1 MISVILPVYNS
12 ERYIE
17 KCIDSIISQ
26 TYKEWELIIID
37 DGSTDNSFA
46 LCKNFA
52 DQDQRIKLI
61 HQKNMGVT
69 KARYNGVRAVQGE
82 WITFIDSDDTLPSDA
97 LQNFSIKI
105 DNTTDIIIGWIG
117 TIQPTEDILSIEE
130 YRSRNI
136 RRGGVHVG
144 PVAHLYRKSIF
155 SEDIFDIPRDIYM
168 GEDMLMNIRLAFK
181 TDKPVKV
188 IKKTVY
194 NYFIENPNN
203 TTNSYKLT
211 LEYEEKL
218 HQYRLASIPQSYH
231 PMYMKDMIS
240 IRLYSLT
247 QYIMEH
253 PLEKKWKRRPL
264 FIDLQKD
271 ISETDYVIPRRAI
284 RLALKTNITILRI
297 LLIVYIKLSKRLLS

>member
-12 ERYIE
+12 EQYIE

-26 TYKEWELIIID
+26 THKEWELIIID

-52 DQDQRIKLI
+52 NQDQRIKLI

-69 KARYNGVRAVQGE
+69 KARYNGVREAQGE
-82 WITFIDSDDTLPSDA
+82 WITFIDSDDTIPNDA

-105 DNTTDIIIGWIG
+105 DDSTDIIIGWIG

-155 SEDIFDIPRDIYM
+155 SEEIFDIPRDIYM

-218 HQYRLASIPQSYH
+218 HQYRLASIPKSYH
-231 PMYMKDMIS
+231 HMYMKDMIS
-240 IRLYSLT
+240 IRLYSFI
-247 QYIMEH
+247 QYVMEH
-253 PLEKKWKRRPL
+253 PLEKKWERRP
-264 FIDLQKD
+264 FVIDLQKD

-297 LLIVYIKLSKRLLS
+297 LLIVYIKLSKRLFS

>member
-17 KCIDSIISQ
+17 KCINSIINQ

-37 DGSTDNSFA
+37 DGSTDSSFA

-69 KARYNGVRAVQGE
+69 KARYHGVKEAQGE
-82 WITFIDSDDTLPSDA
+82 WITFIDSDDTIPNDA

-105 DNTTDIIIGWIG
+105 DNSTDIIIGWIG

-155 SEDIFDIPRDIYM
+155 SEEIFDIPRDIYM

-231 PMYMKDMIS
+231 LMYMKDMIS

-247 QYIMEH
+247 QYVMEH
-253 PLEKKWKRRPL
+253 PLEKKWEKQPF

-271 ISETDYVIPRRAI
+271 ISKTDYVIPRRAI
-284 RLALKTNITILRI
+284 KLALKTNITILRI
-297 LLIVYIKLSKRLLS
+297 LLIVYIKLSKKLFS

>member
-17 KCIDSIISQ
+17 KCINSIINQ

-37 DGSTDNSFA
+37 DGSTDSSFA

-69 KARYNGVRAVQGE
+69 KARYHGVKEAQGE
-82 WITFIDSDDTLPSDA
+82 WITFIDSDDTIPNDA

-105 DNTTDIIIGWIG
+105 DNSTDIIIGWIG